1 MQNENQDEYFSD
13 DDKDEKDE
21 KDDKDDREVRQK
33 NKSKKTVEEKL
44 FDVIFNTLESFRTY
58 TGENGIPI
66 AEEISYHD
74 LYRFLTKS

>member
-33 NKSKKTVEEKL
+33 NKSKKTVEKL